1 MLNFNETCPL
11 TKGECHMANKTGP
24 GAPSGPGAAPIT
36 GAKTESPKPKTK
48 VGAEAAADAN
58 RRTDRKQGADRQET
72 VPSLPRRQRN
82 LPPPTGNRK
91 SGEVAQQEDSEEASL
106 LTISMVVIATSVVI
120 GTIIAL
126 LGFIG

>member
-1 MLNFNETCPL
+1 
-11 TKGECHMANKTGP
+11 MANKTGP

-91 SGEVAQQEDSEEASL
+91 SGGEVAQQEDSEEASL